1 MTIWFYKYG
10 SIRFYIFSKLHE
22 SKKYLAWDCRGSNQL
37 LQPFLHP
44 KGLGLLHH
52 THETIWGSTILLA
65 YDTCETENH
74 TQNLNMIQGQGTT
87 IKIYLH
93 FFFIHLCFHVFLPFF
108 REHQLNK
115 SIFQVAFFVLITPW
129 SWSVH
134 ILEFRASNGDKYAH
148 VVLRDIL
155 YKVYQKKCPDLGFF
169 MDVSHWSFRLHANF
183 NHGYLSWHFFADW
196 CLGNKVTFFNL
207 FCVQIIST
215 FPCYPC

>member
-87 IKIYLH
+87 TSKIYLH
-93 FFFIHLCFHVFLPFF
+93 CFSYISVSMLLLPFF
-108 REHQLNK
+108 RENQLNK

-134 ILEFRASNGDKYAH
+134 ILEFRASNGDKYACCF
-148 VVLRDIL
+148 VGYSVESIS
-155 YKVYQKKCPDLGFF
+155 KKI
-169 MDVSHWSFRLHANF
+169 S
-183 NHGYLSWHFFADW
+183 LSLIF
-196 CLGNKVTFFNL
+196 
-207 FCVQIIST
+207 S
-215 FPCYPC
+215 